1 MENDVRSLVKA
12 ITGFEEN
19 SENFH
24 LCVQYVNSNFKYR
37 HFLDVNS
44 NQIQKTIKGLC
55 DKFVIYCQDKKA
67 QTFRSLVETFIKDV
81 NSRTPYGCDLA
92 YSVLSLLL
100 NLSAS
105 PTDNELSFID
115 ENDSAVISTEEVD
128 WGKYLLEGEL
138 DHSLISYHEYS
149 EDDDDDDNNEVIEET
164 EDQIMS
170 VETIPP
176 ERDDSGIDITGSTDS
191 KSTNSQGPVASAFL
205 PESKEQAWLHNNIV
219 SPYWNSLS
227 DIDIFG
233 TASKAKIANLLKDW
247 ENYLDTF
254 QLSGKSG
261 NITLSERL
269 ILKEVLWMLQG
280 VSDLTL
286 FVWKDGCFQVKHVQ
300 MSHVTDLTLNNFLS
314 DLCSY
319 GSFIKHLQQF
329 IKVSGKSDFRSSV
342 CSQTYQAFA
351 DSISKS
357 LEKFFEIITKFE
369 KQLIDQNLTITLI
382 QMTDQLKP
390 YFEEIKILYII
401 YKDGIISA
409 PSDSSAWNRSVRLLT
424 VLFRYLTYH
433 TTWTSNARVVSL
445 VLGIFLR
452 TLRPYLKLLDDF
464 ISRGSLNDP
473 WQEFIIERK
482 EINVLDENFWKNA
495 FILHPI
501 PSDIACDFILQSLLS
516 NIILAGKSMEII
528 RRLGCANKDK
538 YMEKS
543 ILDKSLYEE
552 FLFLLYDVFNKNK
565 SSNNDI
571 KIISDLNKQDD
582 KQISLD
588 KENFD
593 KDFSEWLT
601 KIINNNPLLHYNFS
615 NMIKCKSSKVPKTS
629 VEHLEQKVIHSY
641 SGQYPIAISIKTVL
655 YTCIERKCHI
665 ISKILIDILKIEY
678 NLLNHMQ
685 IIRKFFLMEVGDMLF
700 AFYSEIFE
708 KLCNG
713 EIWKDMAFITT
724 ALQDAL
730 LWQDLNA
737 ENQLTVSLDLNHF
750 NNRNNRLSEL
760 NSLYF
765 SYKLCWPLNV
775 ILNFSSQ
782 QKYREIFNFL
792 LQIKCAKYALDELR
806 FDELKT
812 KKKFFESESELPLFQ
827 KIHSMCLLRMR
838 LLYFINN
845 FHMYIMT
852 QIQQHG
858 SSELKKELDSAVNI
872 EQVLNSHNRYLAQIY
887 EYSLLHSKF
896 AILKDAITL
905 ILNLALSFQ
914 QYWKNGIDKVETE
927 KLHNI
932 EENFTHC
939 VQFLHLHLKNTSQN
953 KVISHLQVLSYSL
966 LSQIS
971 LPSVIKI

>member
-19 SENFH
+19 SENFR

-81 NSRTPYGCDLA
+81 NSRTPCGNDLA
-92 YSVLSLLL
+92 YSILSLLL

-105 PTDNELSFID
+105 PTDNELSYID
-115 ENDSAVISTEEVD
+115 ENDSAIVSADEVD

-149 EDDDDDDNNEVIEET
+149 EEEDEEVVEDT

-191 KSTNSQGPVASAFL
+191 KSTNSQGPTTSTSFH
-205 PESKEQAWLHNNIV
+205 PESKERIWLQNNIV
-219 SPYWNSLS
+219 APYWNSHS
-227 DIDIFG
+227 DIDSFG
-233 TASKAKIANLLKDW
+233 VPSKAKVANLLKEW
-247 ENYLDTF
+247 EEYLETF
-254 QLSGKSG
+254 QLTGKNG

-280 VSDLTL
+280 VPDLAL
-286 FVWKDGCFQVKHVQ
+286 FVWKDGSFQVKPVQ
-300 MSHVTDLTLNNFLS
+300 MSHVTDLTLYNFLS

-329 IKVSGKSDFRSSV
+329 IKVSGKLDFRSAV

-351 DSISKS
+351 DSVNKS
-357 LEKFFEIITKFE
+357 LKKFFEEITKFE
-369 KQLIDQNLTITLI
+369 KQLIDQNQTITLI
-382 QMTDQLKP
+382 QMTDELKS
-390 YFEEIKILYII
+390 YFEEIKILYTI

-409 PSDSSAWNRSVRLLT
+409 PSDSPAWNRSVRLLT
-424 VLFRYLTYH
+424 ILFRYLTYH
-433 TTWTSNARVVSL
+433 TTWTSNSRIVSL
-445 VLGIFLR
+445 VLSIFLR
-452 TLRPYLKLLDDF
+452 TFRPYLKLLDDF
-464 ISRGSLNDP
+464 ISRGILNDP
-473 WQEFIIERK
+473 WQEFIVERI

-495 FILHPI
+495 FFMHPI
-501 PSDIACDFILQSLLS
+501 PSDISQDFILQPLLS

-528 RRLGCANKDK
+528 RRLGCSNKEK
-538 YMEKS
+538 YMIKNV
-543 ILDKSLYEE
+543 LDKSLYEE
-552 FLFLLYDVFNKNK
+552 FLLMLPDVFNKNK
-565 SSNNDI
+565 LDNDNTEIISVSNNQE
-571 KIISDLNKQDD
+571 SKQMS
-582 KQISLD
+582 ID

-593 KDFSEWLT
+593 KDFSDWLT
-601 KIINNNPLLHYNFS
+601 TIINNNPLLHYNFS
-615 NMIKCKSSKVPKTS
+615 NMIKCTNSQVLETTIES
-629 VEHLEQKVIHSY
+629 LEQKAILSY
-641 SGQYPIAISIKTVL
+641 SSQYPISISIKTVL
-655 YTCIERKCHI
+655 HTCIERKCQI
-665 ISKILIDILKIEY
+665 ISKILIDILKEEY
-678 NLLNHMQ
+678 NLFYHMK
-685 IIRKFFLMEVGDMLF
+685 IIRKFFLMELGDMLF

-713 EIWKDMAFITT
+713 EVWKDMAFVNA

-730 LWQDLNA
+730 LYQDLNTQ
-737 ENQLTVSLDLNHF
+737 NQLTVSLDLNHY
-750 NNRNNRLSEL
+750 NNRNNKLNEL
-760 NSLYF
+760 NSLHF
-765 SYKLCWPLNV
+765 SYKLSWPLNV

-782 QKYREIFNFL
+782 QKYHEIFNFL
-792 LQIKCAKYALDELR
+792 MQVKCAKYALDELR
-806 FDELKT
+806 FEELKS
-812 KKKFFESESELPLFQ
+812 KKSSPVFEHESELPLFQ
-827 KIHSMCLLRMR
+827 KIHSMYLLRMR

-858 SSELKKELDSAVNI
+858 GSELKKELQKAINI
-872 EQVLNSHNRYLAQIY
+872 EQVLNSHTCYLAQIY
-887 EYSLLHSKF
+887 EYSLLHPKF

-905 ILNLALSFQ
+905 ILNLALNFQ
-914 QYWKNGIDKVETE
+914 QCWKNGIDNVKTE
-927 KLHNI
+927 KLCNI
-932 EENFTHC
+932 EKNFTHC
-939 VQFLHLHLKNTSQN
+939 VHFLHLHLKNTSQN
-953 KVISHLQVLSYSL
+953 KVISHLHVLLYSL
-966 LSQIS
+966 QSHIS
-971 LPSVIKI
+971 LPPITKF